1 MRELAARI
9 AAVNVG
15 KQTRSL
21 TRALHRGGGTSLPG
35 MLAERID
42 PGLVASLSA
51 DLPHGCVLVTGTNG
65 KTTTTRILADA
76 AQRFG
81 WNVLSN
87 REGSNLSRGVATVL
101 LEHSDRLGRLRVA
114 PETLGL
120 FEIDEGAL
128 PVAIKT
134 LRPRLIV
141 FTNLFRDQLDRY
153 FELDFVAHLWRE
165 ALKELPSYTTLVL
178 NTDDPQIAYLG
189 EGIETGVTYYG
200 LDDVRQA
207 QEGLEHAADSR
218 RCPRCEVDLLYERT
232 FYAHLGHYACGNC
245 GWRRPPARVSGWRLE
260 LSSFEGAE
268 LEAATPVGNRL
279 FHVPIAGLYNVYNA
293 LAAAAGALALGID
306 PAVIEQSVAAARP
319 AFGRLE
325 RFEIRG
331 RQVWIVLVKNPT
343 GFNQA
348 LRLVLGDEDREVDT
362 VLLALN
368 DNGPDGRDVSWIWDV
383 DFERMAERRPR
394 LLTLSG
400 SRTYDLALRLKY
412 AGIVDDA
419 SGAGD
424 ANGAGVAVGVGDV
437 RGAGESRLQL
447 EPDVVRAFWSAV
459 EQTPPGGTVYML
471 PTYTAMWTLRERLAR
486 EGHLPVFW
494 QHNEATMAAA

>member
-1 MRELAARI
+1 MVERPARI
-9 AAVNVG
+9 AAVNLG
-15 KQTRSL
+15 KQTRWL
-21 TRALHRGGGTSLPG
+21 TRALGRGGGTSLPG
-35 MLAERID
+35 LLAERID

-101 LEHSDRLGRLRVA
+101 LQHVDRMGRLRVP

-128 PVAIKT
+128 PTAIT
-134 LRPRLIV
+134 SLRPRLVV

-165 ALKELPSYTTLVL
+165 ALPKLPSYSTLVL
-178 NTDDPQIAYLG
+178 NADDPQIAYLG
-189 EGIETGVTYYG
+189 EGVQAGVTYYG
-200 LDDVRQA
+200 LDDVRHA
-207 QEGLEHAADSR
+207 HEGLEHAADSR
-218 RCPRCEVDLLYERT
+218 RCPRCQVDLLYERT

-268 LEAATPVGNRL
+268 LEASTPCGNRL
-279 FHVPIAGLYNVYNA
+279 FHVPMAGLYNVYNA

-306 PAVIEQSVAAARP
+306 PAVVEQSVAAARP
-319 AFGRLE
+319 PFGRLE

-331 RQVWIVLVKNPT
+331 RQVWLVLVKNPT
-343 GFNQA
+343 GYNQA

-362 VLLALN
+362 LLLALN

-383 DFERMAERRPR
+383 DFERVAERPPR
-394 LLTLSG
+394 RITLSG
-400 SRTYDLALRLKY
+400 TRAYDLALRLKY
-412 AGIVDDA
+412 AGVSD
-419 SGAGD
+419 GG
-424 ANGAGVAVGVGDV
+424 NGE
-437 RGAGESRLQL
+437 GEPSLTL
-447 EPDVVRAFWSAV
+447 EQDVVRAFWSAIDR
-459 EQTPPGGTVYML
+459 TPPGGTLYML
-471 PTYTAMWTLRERLAR
+471 PTYTAMWALRERLAR
-486 EGHLPVFW
+486 EGHLPLFW
-494 QHNEATMAAA
+494 QHDQATVAPV

>member
-1 MRELAARI
+1 MLELPTRV

-15 KQTRSL
+15 KQTRRL
-21 TRALHRGGGTSLPG
+21 TRALGRGGGTSLPG
-35 MLAERID
+35 LLAERID

-65 KTTTTRILADA
+65 KTTTTRILVDA

-87 REGSNLSRGVATVL
+87 PEGSNLSRGVATAL
-101 LEHSDRLGRLRVA
+101 LQHVDRLGRLRV
-114 PETLGL
+114 PSETLGV
-120 FEIDEGAL
+120 FEIDEAAL
-128 PVAIKT
+128 PMAIT
-134 LRPRLIV
+134 SLRPRLIV

-165 ALKELPSYTTLVL
+165 ALKYLPSYSTLVL
-178 NTDDPQIAYLG
+178 NADDPQIAYLG
-189 EGIETGVTYYG
+189 EGIEAGVTYYG
-200 LDDVRQA
+200 LDDVRHG

-218 RCPRCEVDLLYERT
+218 RCPRCDVDLLYERT
-232 FYAHLGHYACGNC
+232 FYAHLGHYACGHC

-268 LEAATPVGNRL
+268 LEATTPCGNRL
-279 FHVPIAGLYNVYNA
+279 FHVPLAGLYNVYNA
-293 LAAAAGALALGID
+293 LAATAAALALGID
-306 PAVIEQSVAAARP
+306 PAVVEQSVAAARP

-331 RQVWIVLVKNPT
+331 RQVWLVLVKNPT

-362 VLLALN
+362 LLLALN

-383 DFERMAERRPR
+383 DFERIAERPPHRITMCGTR
-394 LLTLSG
+394 A
-400 SRTYDLALRLKY
+400 YDLALRLKY
-412 AGIVDDA
+412 AGIPED
-419 SGAGD
+419 GD
-424 ANGAGVAVGVGDV
+424 LA
-437 RGAGESRLQL
+437 REPLLQL
-447 EPDVVRAFWSAV
+447 EQDVVSAFWSAV
-459 EQTPPGGTVYML
+459 DQTPPGGTVYML
-471 PTYTAMWTLRERLAR
+471 PTYTAMWALRERLAR
-486 EGHLPVFW
+486 EGHLQQFW
-494 QHNEATMAAA
+494 QQSQTTMAAA

>member
-1 MRELAARI
+1 MLELPARI

-15 KQTRSL
+15 KQTRWL
-21 TRALHRGGGTSLPG
+21 TRALRRGGGTSLPG
-35 MLAERID
+35 LLAERID
-42 PGLVASLSA
+42 PGLLASLSA

-81 WNVLSN
+81 WEVLSN
-87 REGSNLSRGVATVL
+87 REGSNLSRGVATAL
-101 LEHSDRLGRLRVA
+101 LQHVDRLGRLRVP

-128 PVAIKT
+128 PAAIPA

-165 ALKELPSYTTLVL
+165 ALKNLPSYSTLVL
-178 NTDDPQIAYLG
+178 NADDPQIAYLG
-189 EGIETGVTYYG
+189 EGVEAGVTYYG
-200 LDDVRQA
+200 LDDARHGR
-207 QEGLEHAADSR
+207 EGLEHAADSR
-218 RCPRCEVDLLYERT
+218 RCPRCDVDLLYERT

-260 LSSFEGAE
+260 LASFEGAE
-268 LEAATPVGNRL
+268 LEATTPCGNRV
-279 FHVPIAGLYNVYNA
+279 FHVPLAGLYNVYNA

-306 PAVIEQSVAAARP
+306 PAVVEQSVAAARP

-348 LRLVLGDEDREVDT
+348 LRLVLGDEDRRIDSL
-362 VLLALN
+362 LLALN

-383 DFERMAERRPR
+383 DFERVAERPPR
-394 LLTLSG
+394 RITLSG
-400 SRTYDLALRLKY
+400 TRAQDLELRLKY
-412 AGIVDDA
+412 AGVTDGED
-419 SGAGD
+419 GAGPSLRLEQ
-424 ANGAGVAVGVGDV
+424 DV
-437 RGAGESRLQL
+437 L
-447 EPDVVRAFWSAV
+447 RAFWSAV
-459 EQTPPGGTVYML
+459 EQTPPGGTLYML
-471 PTYTAMWTLRERLAR
+471 PTYTAMWAVRETLAR
-486 EGHLPVFW
+486 EGRLPLFW
-494 QHNEATMAAA
+494 QHDQPTAAPV